1 LSLSSIGNFLRNPFY
16 YGVFLHKGE
25 MHQGIHAPMISKK
38 TFDEIQVALDRVG
51 KPRKKRGEKG
61 LGERQLEFSGDDN

>member
-1 LSLSSIGNFLRNPFY
+1 
-16 YGVFLHKGE
+16 

-38 TFDEIQVALDRVG
+38 TFDEIQIALAAVG

-61 LGERQLEFSGDDN
+61 FLFLNFAT